1 MLLICGK
8 SSIFFANKKV
18 FGQKFADFKILS
30 YLCTR
35 ILMNATAPK
44 QFRSRS
50 LAE

>member
-1 MLLICGK
+1 MLLICYK

-18 FGQKFADFKILS
+18 FGQKFADFKI
-30 YLCTR
+30 Y
-35 ILMNATAPK
+35 ATAPK

>member
-1 MLLICGK
+1 MLLICYK

-35 ILMNATAPK
+35 ISDATAPK